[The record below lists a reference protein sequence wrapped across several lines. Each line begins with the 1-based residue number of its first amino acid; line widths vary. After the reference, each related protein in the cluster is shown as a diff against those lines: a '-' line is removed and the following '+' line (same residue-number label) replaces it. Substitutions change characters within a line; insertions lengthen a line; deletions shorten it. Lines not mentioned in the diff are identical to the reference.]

1 MHVDSPL
8 VVGGQDITVLLKT
21 ESRDVG
27 KNRNTNLLLLT
38 VVHFLP
44 KMISPYVFLFE
55 MFVIS
60 EFVFVC

>member
-1 MHVDSPL
+1 MHVNSPL
-8 VVGGQDITVLLKT
+8 VVGGRDITVLLKT

-38 VVHFLP
+38 VVHFLQ
-44 KMISPYVFLFE
+44 KMISPYVSLFE